1 MNDNPLEV
9 KKAVIE
15 AIIDYEVELG
25 SQWSEEF
32 IESLSIQA
40 NKTLIDWLKANNAPK
55 EVVDMLEDVIL
66 LERCVSGF
74 ENQNLSDNLAMQL
87 TQELP
92 SITYHIVELGGVFC
106 SGSSESHRRE
116 NVIAWQPAP
125 SASPVVQPSYNDI
138 S

>member
-1 MNDNPLEV
+1 MNDNPLELR
-9 KKAVIE
+9 KAVIE
-15 AIIDYEVELG
+15 AITDYEVELW
-25 SQWSEEF
+25 SLWSEEF
-32 IESLSIQA
+32 IASLSIQA
-40 NKTLIDWLKANNAPK
+40 NETLIDWLKANNAPK

-92 SITYHIVELGGVFC
+92 SITYHIVELGGVFF

-116 NVIAWQPAP
+116 NVITWQPSP
-125 SASPVVQPSYNDI
+125 SAPPAVQQDQK
-138 S
+138 